1 MVTTTTA
8 TSNASMGSQIISS
21 LGSGSGININDL
33 ANNLT
38 DAAMKVQADKLTSR
52 QTLLETQISDYGML
66 RSSLAKLQTAAAA
79 LGSADTFNAKAL
91 SVPNTSL
98 VTFTALNASAAAG
111 NYQLKVE
118 QVAQSQS
125 LSSAMF
131 DSLNA
136 PIGKGELNIRLG
148 SWAGGNFAVDAS
160 KTGDTITI
168 DDSNNSL
175 AGLRDAINKS
185 DLGVNASIVKEGE
198 GYKLLITA
206 KSGATNELE
215 ITATDAEGSTGLA
228 AFNFNNTEKALTQE
242 QAGQDAI
249 LRVNGLEVKRESNRI
264 NDVIEGLEFDVFSAS
279 ATEVISLNITADKST
294 AEQTIRD
301 FVAAY
306 NTFLQETAKLIGFDA
321 EKEADGSLVS
331 DPLAKNLMRTIRNT
345 LTSQVPGLGEGFS
358 SLGSIGIRTKTDG
371 SLEIIEKIE
380 EINTNFRA
388 AIDNNFEAVRD
399 LFVPKVH
406 SDSAQVVVSKYTGA
420 SQPGTYEVV
429 ITQDPEKGGLIAGEI
444 AQEALELNGEYAFT
458 LRVDT
463 VETNTILLPQKTYAT
478 GAELA
483 KELQSLINMD
493 EKVKAAYLGVTVSF
507 DEAAGKLVFASNAYG
522 ASSIVSIVQA
532 NENMESLGLGVQDG
546 SAGKDVIGT
555 VNGVAAFGSGNV
567 LLPALGTPAEG
578 LSMIIEPG
586 AKDKGATNITFSRG
600 LAGGLTGVVD
610 GYLKTSGLIT
620 ERETNIGNDIKRVKN
635 DQESL
640 TRRTEAYRARL
651 MAQFQAMEAIVRSL
665 NSTGS
670 FLDGLVDRLPFT
682 AKSS

>member
-38 DAAMKVQADKLTSR
+38 DAAMQVQANKLTSR

-66 RSSLAKLQTAAAA
+66 RSSLAKLQTAASA

-98 VTFTALNASAAAG
+98 VTFTALNASAVAG
-111 NYQLKVE
+111 NYQLKVS

-125 LSSAMF
+125 LSSGTF
-131 DSLNA
+131 SSINA
-136 PIGKGELNIRLG
+136 PIGKGTLSIRLG
-148 SWAGGNFAVDAS
+148 DWSDDLASFGVDAN
-160 KTGDTITI
+160 KAGDTITI

-185 DLGVNASIVKEGE
+185 DLGVNASIVNDGA
-198 GYKLLITA
+198 GYKLLLTA
-206 KSGATNELE
+206 KSGATNEIE
-215 ITATDAEGSTGLA
+215 IVATEADGSLGLS
-228 AFNFNNTEKALTQE
+228 AFNFNESSKQLTQE
-242 QAGQDAI
+242 QGGQDAI
-249 LRVNGLEVKRESNRI
+249 LRINGLEVRRESNQI
-264 NDVIEGLEFDVFSAS
+264 KDVIEGLEFDIFAAS
-279 ATEVISLNITADKST
+279 ETEVISLNITADKST

-306 NTFLQETAKLIGFDA
+306 NTFLQETSKLVGFDA
-321 EKEADGSLVS
+321 ELEADGSLVR
-331 DPLAKNLMRTIRNT
+331 DPLAKNLMQTIRNT
-345 LTSQVPGLGEGFS
+345 LTAQVPGLGDGFS
-358 SLGSIGIRTKTDG
+358 SLGSIGIRTKLDG
-371 SLEIIEKIE
+371 SLEIIENIE

-399 LFVPKVH
+399 LFVPRVH
-406 SDSAQVVVSKYTGA
+406 SDSAQITVSKYTGA
-420 SQPGTYEVV
+420 SQPGTYAVE
-429 ITQDPEKGGLIAGEI
+429 ITRQPAKGRLEA
-444 AQEALELNGEYAFT
+444 EALDPDALTFDGSDYSFVLRLDT
-458 LRVDT
+458 L
-463 VETNTILLPQKTYAT
+463 ETNTIMLPQGKTYAT

-493 EKVKAAYLGVTVSF
+493 EKVKAAQLSVSVSF
-507 DEAAGKLVFASNAYG
+507 DGEKLVFNSDAYG

-532 NENMESLGLGVQDG
+532 GDGMESLGLGVKEG
-546 SAGKDVIGT
+546 IAGKDVAGT

-586 AKDKGATNITFSRG
+586 ATGGNITFSRG
-600 LAGGLTGVVD
+600 FSGTLVNVVNS
-610 GYLKTSGLIT
+610 YLKTSGLIT

-651 MAQFQAMEAIVRSL
+651 MAQFQAMESIVRSL